1 MIVDEVKLN
10 RCIHQSLRVLL
21 EKGCFDAYAIK
32 SEAGEYYRAVMQTM
46 VDEGIVDSNYDS
58 ILANNNIDRQKAHK
72 LYDSLYYAK
81 QADHFEQIIK
91 RDELLERSTK
101 SAEESAIASK
111 ESAASAKE
119 ANRIASASNNKART
133 ANWVAG
139 ISAFFTFMTW
149 LYYIL
154 VHYRII

>member
-1 MIVDEVKLN
+1 MCVDQAKLN

-21 EKGCFDAYAIK
+21 EKECFYADDVK
-32 SEAGEYYRAVMQTM
+32 SVTGEYYRAVMQTM
-46 VDEGIVDSNYDS
+46 VDDGIVDPNYDS
-58 ILANNNIDRQKAHK
+58 ILANNNIDKQKARK

-81 QADHFEQIIK
+81 QADHFEQIKK
-91 RDELLERSTK
+91 RDEFMERSTK

-119 ANRIASASNNKART
+119 ANRIATVSNNKART

-154 VHYRII
+154 SHFKLI